1 MEEILSIFSKY
12 ELKARVFP
20 AFLVLLPIG
29 FTALIWYP
37 DLISLS
43 GSFYIIIFIVSIL
56 FFLAKIARERG
67 KTIQAK
73 LLKEWDGFPSTRMLH
88 HSDNSIDS
96 VTKKRYH
103 LYLQNTIPGIE
114 IPTLEQEL
122 ENPTYYEQQYTSAV
136 NWLIENTRDNDHL
149 LQDNINYGFSQNLLG
164 IKFLGI
170 LCCIIAIIIN
180 IFAAYQSHNINLLAM
195 PLEIWLSILINFLFL
210 LLWIFYVNKKWVR
223 SSSEAYARILL
234 STCENNSQDISS

>member
-29 FTALIWYP
+29 FTVLIWYP

-43 GSFYIIIFIVSIL
+43 GSFYIIIFIVSTL

-67 KTIQAK
+67 KAIQTK
-73 LLKEWDGFPSTRMLH
+73 LLKEWEGFPTTRMLH
-88 HSDNSIDS
+88 HSDNSIDP

-103 LYLQNTIPGIE
+103 LYLQKTIPGIE

-136 NWLIENTRDNDHL
+136 KWLIENTRDNDHL
-149 LQDNINYGFSQNLLG
+149 LQDNINYGFSRNLLG

-180 IFAAYQSHNINLLAM
+180 IFAAYQIHNLNLLAI
-195 PLEIWLSILINFLFL
+195 PLKIWLSILINFLFL

-223 SSSEAYARILL
+223 SSSEAYARTLL
-234 STCENNSQDISS
+234 STCENNNQDIPS